1 VALGEAARPA
11 AHVLA
16 RDLRR
21 AGVAT
26 LVDYDARSLRAQMKR
41 ADRSGA
47 RRVLILGDDELAR
60 GEVSVREM
68 ESGEQ
73 VAVARDDVVRRLSE
87 DEPEVVPPHRP
98 NRLAARG
105 ETPRRTETG
114 GAPG

>member
-1 VALGEAARPA
+1 MLAMPEGPGAPAPDAFVVALGEAARPA

-16 RDLRR
+16 RDLRH

-47 RRVLILGDDELAR
+47 RRVLILGDDEIAR
-60 GEVSVREM
+60 GEVSVKDM

-73 VAVARDDVVRRLSE
+73 AAVARADVVRRLS
-87 DEPEVVPPHRP
+87 
-98 NRLAARG
+98 G
-105 ETPRRTETG
+105 
-114 GAPG
+114 